1 MTELTPPP
9 EDFHGPT
16 CNGMMMSFGGPIDC
30 DGSCRSATPPRDT
43 TDTEALRGEVEALCV
58 LFHNTYEDAAL
69 DHGWETQEGSRR
81 PWDDVPEANKETMRT
96 TIASLLAAGYSL
108 PDPTRDAALR
118 AEAWDEGVE
127 LCSRREGVQLA
138 SRNENPYRIAGG
150 AL

>member
-1 MTELTPPP
+1 MTEL
-9 EDFHGPT
+9 
-16 CNGMMMSFGGPIDC
+16 
-30 DGSCRSATPPRDT
+30 TPPRDT

-69 DHGWETQEGSRR
+69 DHGWETQEGSRK

-108 PDPTRDAALR
+108 PDPARDAALR
-118 AEAWDEGVE
+118 AEALREAADEWSEWEAFVAADGHRSLRQSDHRPE
-127 LCSRREGVQLA
+127 DWLRERA
-138 SRNENPYRIAGG
+138 DRIAGG